1 MGRSNMCNI
10 HTAKET
16 ERTQE
21 EITISGNPA
30 KPQGEDG
37 ATMLKRMNESHSPVT
52 CWALEHW
59 QIAPEEELLDI
70 GCGGGATLKRM
81 GEKITTGHLTGVDY
95 SPVSV
100 KTSLKTN
107 RQDVE
112 SGKMKVLE
120 GSVEALPFADDGFDK
135 IITVES
141 FYFWPDP
148 QENLKEVRRVL
159 KAGGTF
165 LLVAD
170 IYQNGNLTEREKENI
185 RNYHLFNP
193 TKEEFEQ
200 LFINAGFTDI
210 QIHTRKGENWIC
222 VEGIPGGAYFFQF
235 FIRKVAIIHWLD
247 VFSTCKDNSVQLGYN
262 LTQYFYIIRYRY
274 HVRNSSREND

>member
-10 HTAKET
+10 HTAKKT

-81 GEKITTGHLTGVDY
+81 GEKITTGHLTGIDY

-100 KTSLKTN
+100 KTSLKTL
-107 RQDVE
+107 
-112 SGKMKVLE
+112 SL
-120 GSVEALPFADDGFDK
+120 
-135 IITVES
+135 
-141 FYFWPDP
+141 
-148 QENLKEVRRVL
+148 
-159 KAGGTF
+159 
-165 LLVAD
+165 
-170 IYQNGNLTEREKENI
+170 
-185 RNYHLFNP
+185 
-193 TKEEFEQ
+193 
-200 LFINAGFTDI
+200 
-210 QIHTRKGENWIC
+210 IHI
-222 VEGIPGGAYFFQF
+222 
-235 FIRKVAIIHWLD
+235 
-247 VFSTCKDNSVQLGYN
+247 
-262 LTQYFYIIRYRY
+262 
-274 HVRNSSREND
+274 

>member
-10 HTAKET
+10 HTAKKT

-141 FYFWPDP
+141 FYFWPNP

-159 KAGGTF
+159 KTGGTF

-170 IYQNGNLTEREKENI
+170 IYEKPGLPREVKDNI
-185 RNYHLFNP
+185 RKFHLFNP
-193 TKEEFEQ
+193 TMEQ
-200 LFINAGFTDI
+200 FKNLFREAGFAETR
-210 QIHTRKGENWIC
+210 IHTKDGEDWIC
-222 VEGIPGGAYFFQF
+222 VEGT
-235 FIRKVAIIHWLD
+235 K
-247 VFSTCKDNSVQLGYN
+247 
-262 LTQYFYIIRYRY
+262 
-274 HVRNSSREND
+274 

>member
-10 HTAKET
+10 HTAKKT

-37 ATMLKRMNESHSPVT
+37 ATMLKRMNESHAPVT

-81 GEKITTGHLTGVDY
+81 GEKITTGHLTGIDY

-120 GSVEALPFADDGFDK
+120 GSVEALPFADDGLDK

-159 KAGGTF
+159 KEGGTF

-170 IYQNGNLTEREKENI
+170 TYNKECVTIRQEISIMIPSQHLLKVCGDLIRMQLSIIWRRCCMREKISNLL
-185 RNYHLFNP
+185 R
-193 TKEEFEQ
+193 EE
-200 LFINAGFTDI
+200 
-210 QIHTRKGENWIC
+210 
-222 VEGIPGGAYFFQF
+222 
-235 FIRKVAIIHWLD
+235 
-247 VFSTCKDNSVQLGYN
+247 S
-262 LTQYFYIIRYRY
+262 
-274 HVRNSSREND
+274 

>member
-10 HTAKET
+10 HTAKKT

-148 QENLKEVRRVL
+148 QENLKEVRRVVRSCWWQIPITKRVWIRRHWKIFAVFTYLPRPL
-159 KAGGTF
+159 KNSGNCLKKQVSRTF
-165 LLVAD
+165 
-170 IYQNGNLTEREKENI
+170 R
-185 RNYHLFNP
+185 
-193 TKEEFEQ
+193 
-200 LFINAGFTDI
+200 
-210 QIHTRKGENWIC
+210 
-222 VEGIPGGAYFFQF
+222 
-235 FIRKVAIIHWLD
+235 
-247 VFSTCKDNSVQLGYN
+247 ST
-262 LTQYFYIIRYRY
+262 
-274 HVRNSSREND
+274 

>member
-10 HTAKET
+10 HTAKKT

-81 GEKITTGHLTGVDY
+81 GEKITTGHLTGIDY

-148 QENLKEVRRVL
+148 QDHRQKKSHRHRSFLYPQIRQEDTLDRL
-159 KAGGTF
+159 
-165 LLVAD
+165 LLVWLCRRIQAWT
-170 IYQNGNLTEREKENI
+170 GNHGHRC
-185 RNYHLFNP
+185 H
-193 TKEEFEQ
+193 
-200 LFINAGFTDI
+200 
-210 QIHTRKGENWIC
+210 
-222 VEGIPGGAYFFQF
+222 
-235 FIRKVAIIHWLD
+235 
-247 VFSTCKDNSVQLGYN
+247 
-262 LTQYFYIIRYRY
+262 
-274 HVRNSSREND
+274 

>member
-10 HTAKET
+10 HTAKKT

-81 GEKITTGHLTGVDY
+81 GEKITTG
-95 SPVSV
+95 
-100 KTSLKTN
+100 
-107 RQDVE
+107 
-112 SGKMKVLE
+112 KMKVLE

-159 KAGGTF
+159 KEGGTF

-170 IYQNGNLTEREKENI
+170 TYNKEGLDPKTLENI
-185 RNYHLFNP
+185 CRFHLFTP
-193 TKEEFEQ
+193 TAEEFRK
-200 LFINAGFTDI
+200 LFEKAGFTDI
-210 QIHTRKGENWIC
+210 QIHVKEGTDWIC
-222 VEGIPGGAYFFQF
+222 VEG
-235 FIRKVAIIHWLD
+235 K
-247 VFSTCKDNSVQLGYN
+247 K
-262 LTQYFYIIRYRY
+262 
-274 HVRNSSREND
+274 

>member
-10 HTAKET
+10 HTAKKT

-59 QIAPEEELLDI
+59 QIAPGEEILDI

-81 GEKITTGHLTGVDY
+81 GEKITTGHLTGIDY

-100 KTSLKTN
+100 ETSLKTN

-148 QENLKEVRRVL
+148 QENLKEVQRVL
-159 KAGGTF
+159 KKRR
-165 LLVAD
+165 
-170 IYQNGNLTEREKENI
+170 NLS
-185 RNYHLFNP
+185 
-193 TKEEFEQ
+193 
-200 LFINAGFTDI
+200 ACG
-210 QIHTRKGENWIC
+210 
-222 VEGIPGGAYFFQF
+222 
-235 FIRKVAIIHWLD
+235 
-247 VFSTCKDNSVQLGYN
+247 
-262 LTQYFYIIRYRY
+262 RYL
-274 HVRNSSREND
+274 

>member
-1 MGRSNMCNI
+1 
-10 HTAKET
+10 
-16 ERTQE
+16 
-21 EITISGNPA
+21 
-30 KPQGEDG
+30 
-37 ATMLKRMNESHSPVT
+37 MLKRMNESHSPVT

-159 KAGGTF
+159 KKGGTF

-170 IYQNGNLTEREKENI
+170 TYNKDGLDPKTLENI
-185 RNYHLFNP
+185 CRFHLFTP
-193 TKEEFEQ
+193 TAEEFRK
-200 LFINAGFTDI
+200 LFEKAGFTDI
-210 QIHTRKGENWIC
+210 QIHVKEGTDWIC
-222 VEGIPGGAYFFQF
+222 VEG
-235 FIRKVAIIHWLD
+235 K
-247 VFSTCKDNSVQLGYN
+247 K
-262 LTQYFYIIRYRY
+262 
-274 HVRNSSREND
+274 

>member
-1 MGRSNMCNI
+1 MRRSNMCNI
-10 HTAKET
+10 HTEKKT

-81 GEKITTGHLTGVDY
+81 GEKITTGHLTGIDY

-100 KTSLKTN
+100 ETSLKTN

-141 FYFWPDP
+141 FYFWPNP

-159 KAGGTF
+159 KTGGTF

-170 IYQNGNLTEREKENI
+170 IYEKPGLPREVKDNI
-185 RNYHLFNP
+185 RKFHLFNP
-193 TKEEFEQ
+193 TREQ
-200 LFINAGFTDI
+200 FKNLFREAGFAETR
-210 QIHTRKGENWIC
+210 IHTKDGEDWIC
-222 VEGIPGGAYFFQF
+222 VEGT
-235 FIRKVAIIHWLD
+235 K
-247 VFSTCKDNSVQLGYN
+247 
-262 LTQYFYIIRYRY
+262 
-274 HVRNSSREND
+274 